1 MDRILLCKN
10 RKASPSSSCGGKNM
24 KRLVIE
30 LVGEDGDVVDFT
42 DFVQGV
48 ALIPELL
55 SILRL
60 LANEMS
66 KQIVEQELRE
76 MRNETT
82 H

>member
-1 MDRILLCKN
+1 
-10 RKASPSSSCGGKNM
+10 M

-30 LVGEDGDVVDFT
+30 LVGEDGDVVDFA

-66 KQIVEQELRE
+66 KKIVEQELRE

>member
-1 MDRILLCKN
+1 
-10 RKASPSSSCGGKNM
+10 M

-66 KQIVEQELRE
+66 KQMVEQELRE

>member
-1 MDRILLCKN
+1 
-10 RKASPSSSCGGKNM
+10 
-24 KRLVIE
+24 
-30 LVGEDGDVVDFT
+30 
-42 DFVQGV
+42 
-48 ALIPELL
+48 LL

-66 KQIVEQELRE
+66 KKIVEQELRE

>member
-1 MDRILLCKN
+1 
-10 RKASPSSSCGGKNM
+10 M

-30 LVGEDGDVVDFT
+30 LVGEDGDVVDFK

-60 LANEMS
+60 LANEVS
-66 KQIVEQELRE
+66 RQIVEQELRE

>member
-1 MDRILLCKN
+1 MDRILLREN
-10 RKASPSSSCGGKNM
+10 RKDSPPSSCGGKNM

-30 LVGEDGDVVDFT
+30 LVGEDGDVVDFA

-55 SILRL
+55 GILRL